1 MVARAPIGIFDSGL
15 GGLTVASAIRQA
27 LPSERLLYFGDTAH
41 IPYGDRSL
49 REVRAFS
56 AAIVRA
62 LMAKGCKMIVIAC
75 NTASAA
81 ALKEL
86 REAYPRFPFIGME
99 PSVKPAAERSR
110 SQVVGVIATKAT
122 FQGELFASVVERFA
136 QGVKVIEQPCP
147 GLVQAIEAGEL
158 DSPGTEIML
167 RAWLEPMLAQGMDE
181 LVLAC
186 THYPLVRP
194 LIERICGSDVEVIDP
209 APAVAR
215 QVKRVLDEQALL
227 ATEGTGGFHLWTSRI
242 TDELPIV
249 LELLDLPRE
258 GVASARWEGGTLT
271 LP

>member
-1 MVARAPIGIFDSGL
+1 MVARAPIGIFDSGI

-27 LPSERLLYFGDTAH
+27 LPAERLLYFGDIAH

-81 ALKEL
+81 ALKEV
-86 REAYPRFPFIGME
+86 RQAWPRYPFIGME
-99 PSVKPAAERSR
+99 PAVKPAAERSR
-110 SQVVGVIATKAT
+110 SNVVGVIATRKRAPV
-122 FQGELFASVVERFA
+122 L
-136 QGVKVIEQPCP
+136 EQPCP

-158 DSPGTEIML
+158 DTPGTEQML
-167 RAWLEPMLAQGMDE
+167 RGWLEPMLARGMDE

-194 LIERICGSDVEVIDP
+194 LIERICGPGVEVIDP

-215 QVKRVLDEQALL
+215 RVKHVLGEPGLL
-227 ATEGTGGFHLWTSRI
+227 ATEGTGGLHVAASRI
-242 TDELPIV
+242 TEEQAVVLDMLGLKPDAIAGAEWRGGEVMLP
-249 LELLDLPRE
+249 
-258 GVASARWEGGTLT
+258 
-271 LP
+271 

>member
-15 GGLTVASAIRQA
+15 GGLTVATAIRQA
-27 LPSERLLYFGDTAH
+27 LPAERLLYFGDTAH

-86 REAYPRFPFIGME
+86 REAYPRFTFIGME
-99 PSVKPAAERSR
+99 PAVKPAAERSR
-110 SQVVGVIATKAT
+110 RQVVGVIATKAT

-158 DSPGTEIML
+158 DAPGTERML
-167 RAWLEPMLAQGMDE
+167 RTWLEPMLAQGMDE

-194 LIERICGSDVEVIDP
+194 LIERICGPEVEVIDP

-215 QVKRVLDEQALL
+215 QVKRVLGEQGLL
-227 ATEGTGGFHLWTSRI
+227 AKEGTGNFHLWTSRI
-242 TDELPIV
+242 TDELPVV
-249 LELLDLPRE
+249 LDLLDLPRE
-258 GVASARWEGGTLT
+258 GSNSAQWDGGTLS

>member
-56 AAIVRA
+56 AGIVRA
-62 LMAKGCKMIVIAC
+62 LMGKGCKMIVIAC

-99 PSVKPAAERSR
+99 PAVKPAAERSR
-110 SQVVGVIATKAT
+110 SQVVGVIATRAT

-147 GLVQAIEAGEL
+147 GLVQAIEAGDL
-158 DSPGTEIML
+158 DSPGTEHML

-194 LIERICGSDVEVIDP
+194 LIERICGPEVEVIDP

-215 QVKRVLDEQALL
+215 QVRRVLDEHGLFA
-227 ATEGTGGFHLWTSRI
+227 AEGTGGFHLWTSRI

-258 GVASARWEGGTLT
+258 GVAAAGWDGGTLT

>member
-1 MVARAPIGIFDSGL
+1 MARAPIGIFDSGI
-15 GGLTVASAIRQA
+15 GGLTVAAAIRQA
-27 LPSERLLYFGDTAH
+27 LPAERLLYFGDTAH

-62 LMAKGCKMIVIAC
+62 LLAKGCKMIVIAC

-86 REAYPRFPFIGME
+86 REAYPLHPFIGME
-99 PSVKPAAERSR
+99 PAVKPAVERSR
-110 SQVVGVIATKAT
+110 TGVVGVIATRAT
-122 FQGELFASVVERFA
+122 FQGELFASVVERYA
-136 QGVKVIEQPCP
+136 QGITVLEQPCP
-147 GLVQAIEAGEL
+147 GLVQAIEAGAL
-158 DSPGTEIML
+158 DTPGTERML
-167 RAWLEPMLAQGMDE
+167 RAWLEPMAAKGMDE

-194 LIERICGSDVEVIDP
+194 LIERICGSGVEVIDP

-215 QVKRVLDEQALL
+215 HVRRVLEERGLLL
-227 ATEGTGGFHLWTSRI
+227 AEGTGGLTVHTSAPHPG
-242 TDELPIV
+242 LPAV
-249 LELLDLPRE
+249 LAMLDLQADVT
-258 GVASARWEGGTLT
+258 GLGTWHAGSLT

>member
-15 GGLTVASAIRQA
+15 GGLTVAAAVRRT

-49 REVRAFS
+49 REVRSFS
-56 AAIVRA
+56 AGIVRA

-99 PSVKPAAERSR
+99 PAVKPAAERSR
-110 SQVVGVIATKAT
+110 SQVVGVIATRAT

-136 QGVKVIEQPCP
+136 RTVKVIEQPCP
-147 GLVQAIEAGEL
+147 GLVQAIEAGDL
-158 DSPGTEIML
+158 DTPGTERML
-167 RAWLEPMLAQGMDE
+167 RDWLEPMLAQGMDE

-194 LIERICGSDVEVIDP
+194 LIERICGPEVEVIDP

-215 QVKRVLDEQALL
+215 QVKRVLDEQGLL
-227 ATEGTGGFHLWTSRI
+227 ATDGAGGFQLWTSRI
-242 TDELPIV
+242 TDELPVV
-249 LELLDLPRE
+249 LKLLGLSGDTIALAE
-258 GVASARWEGGTLT
+258 WQGGTLN